1 MSRRFVVPA
10 RGDFGFPGA
19 RTYQSRQSGY
29 STNPKLR
36 MRIRIKG
43 RYSGPLVPL
52 FDDQFERG
60 LPPEIRAELGA
71 SPRSTNQPPV
81 RIPETE
87 AEIEQA
93 LEWLKSQGYLRP
105 TVPAPPPVLPPR
117 EVAIPTVSKRAGAA
131 PRHGTGMW
139 LLLATLIGLPLLL
152 ARLSDNTQPQARS
165 VEVRRA
171 LPVPVEVRRAL
182 PAVPRALPASAAS
195 TVSTAEWQPVRM
207 PDSTIVQVSYQGEL
221 PSSAA
226 LPPRG
231 RFIGEEWSTGNTSWI
246 WIRPPE
252 RTSRRGS
259 TRE

>member
-139 LLLATLIGLPLLL
+139 LLLAALIGFATL
-152 ARLSDNTQPQARS
+152 ARPALRQHATSSPVGRSSSGAAGAGSPQSVAGGSARS
-165 VEVRRA
+165 SRFCSLHCFDCGVAAGKNARQHNCA
-171 LPVPVEVRRAL
+171 GFLP
-182 PAVPRALPASAAS
+182 
-195 TVSTAEWQPVRM
+195 
-207 PDSTIVQVSYQGEL
+207 
-221 PSSAA
+221 
-226 LPPRG
+226 G
-231 RFIGEEWSTGNTSWI
+231 RVAK
-246 WIRPPE
+246 
-252 RTSRRGS
+252 
-259 TRE
+259 

>member
-131 PRHGTGMW
+131 PPPRHRNVVASGGAHRI
-139 LLLATLIGLPLLL
+139 ATL
-152 ARLSDNTQPQARS
+152 ARPALRQHATSSPVGRSSSGAAGAGRSPQSVAGGSARS
-165 VEVRRA
+165 SRFCSLHCFDCGVAAGKNARQHNCA
-171 LPVPVEVRRAL
+171 GFLP
-182 PAVPRALPASAAS
+182 
-195 TVSTAEWQPVRM
+195 
-207 PDSTIVQVSYQGEL
+207 
-221 PSSAA
+221 
-226 LPPRG
+226 G
-231 RFIGEEWSTGNTSWI
+231 RVAK
-246 WIRPPE
+246 
-252 RTSRRGS
+252 
-259 TRE
+259 

>member
-1 MSRRFVVPA
+1 VHGRINPA
-10 RGDFGFPGA
+10 QAGIRQIPSSVCGSGSKDVTRVLSFPSSTINSKGGC
-19 RTYQSRQSGY
+19 RQKFAPNS
-29 STNPKLR
+29 
-36 MRIRIKG
+36 
-43 RYSGPLVPL
+43 
-52 FDDQFERG
+52 
-60 LPPEIRAELGA
+60 GA

-139 LLLATLIGLPLLL
+139 LLLAALIGLPLLL